1 MGYGG
6 ENTLCICVP
15 GSLKDVVPHS
25 TILPRVKAYEMG
37 SLKISTD
44 IVSSQQFITTWTLE
58 NQLLAMYMY
67 WI

>member
-1 MGYGG
+1 MENSHAVGLNGVWG

-37 SLKISTD
+37 SLVRKSVLIS
-44 IVSSQQFITTWTLE
+44 S
-58 NQLLAMYMY
+58 LLCNSLLLGH
-67 WI
+67 

>member
-37 SLKISTD
+37 SLVRKSVLILS
-44 IVSSQQFITTWTLE
+44 
-58 NQLLAMYMY
+58 LLCNSLLLGH
-67 WI
+67 